1 MDFLTTWGL
10 RVMPEQIST
19 TGIMEKCIIQFIV
32 PELSSHVH
40 SCVVK
45 VGLVDA
51 TMPEAV
57 DILTGIRLVVPLATP

>member
-32 PELSSHVH
+32 PELSSHER
-40 SCVVK
+40 SCVAK
-45 VGLVDA
+45 VGLVDP